1 MQNELAALLAGAKSS
16 IAEAVDTAAIEQLRV
31 HYFGKKGQLTA
42 LLKSVADLPVA
53 ERPEMGKIINLAKQ
67 ELQALLAERDIFLG
81 QQQLQNRL
89 AAETIDIS
97 LPGRSQNT
105 GKLHPVT
112 QVRYR
117 VIELFTAMGFTVAEG
132 PEIEDDY
139 HNFEAL
145 NIPSYHP
152 ARDSHDTF
160 FFPNGL
166 LLRTHTSNV
175 QIRTMKEQAPPLK
188 IITLGRV
195 YRCDS
200 DQTHTPMF
208 HQLEGLVIDT
218 HCNMGHLK
226 ALLQDFLERFF
237 GDELEFRFRP
247 SFFPFTEPSAEV
259 DIKKA
264 NGNWLEILGCGMV
277 HPQVLKNVNI
287 DPEKFT
293 GFAFGLGLDRLA
305 MLRYKI
311 PDLRLL
317 FENDLR
323 MLNQF

>member
-1 MQNELAALLAGAKSS
+1 MQNELAALLQEAKAS
-16 IAEAVDTAAIEQLRV
+16 IVSAKDPQAVEQLRV
-31 HYFGKKGQLTA
+31 QLLGKKGSLTA
-42 LLKSVADLPVA
+42 LLKAVSDLPVS
-53 ERPEMGKIINLAKQ
+53 ERPEMGKVINQAKQ
-67 ELQALLAERDIFLG
+67 EIQTLLTEQEAVLNERVLKNRLQAEAV
-81 QQQLQNRL
+81 
-89 AAETIDIS
+89 DIS
-97 LPGRSQNT
+97 LPGRGQQIGS
-105 GKLHPVT
+105 LHPVT
-112 QVRYR
+112 QVRLR
-117 VIELFTAMGFTVAEG
+117 VIELFSTMGFTVADG

-152 ARDSHDTF
+152 ARDNHDTF
-160 FFPNGL
+160 FFPNRL

-175 QIRTMKEQAPPLK
+175 QIRTMSKQQPPLR

-208 HQLEGLVIDT
+208 HQLEGLVIDEQ
-218 HCNMGHLK
+218 CNMGHLK
-226 ALLQDFLERFF
+226 ALLQDFLQKFF
-237 GDELEFRFRP
+237 ETKLEFRFRP

-259 DIKKA
+259 DMRKA
-264 NGNWLEILGCGMV
+264 DGGWLEILGCGMV

-287 DPEKFT
+287 DPEKYT

-305 MLRYKI
+305 MLRYGI

>member
-1 MQNELAALLAGAKSS
+1 MQNKLAAFLRD
-16 IAEAVDTAAIEQLRV
+16 AEAAINQAADPVALEHLRV
-31 HYFGKKGQLTA
+31 QYLGKKGELTA
-42 LLKSVADLPVA
+42 LLRSVADLPVN
-53 ERPEMGKIINLAKQ
+53 ERPEMGKIINQAK
-67 ELQALLAERDIFLG
+67 ETLQALLAERDIVLSEAALKG
-81 QQQLQNRL
+81 RL
-89 AAETIDIS
+89 ESETADIT
-97 LPGRSQNT
+97 LPGRT
-105 GKLHPVT
+105 HAIGRLHPVT
-112 QVRYR
+112 QVRER
-117 VIELFTAMGFTVAEG
+117 VIQLFSGMGFMVADG

-175 QIRTMKEQAPPLK
+175 QIRTLKKHSPPLRV
-188 IITLGRV
+188 ITLGRV

-208 HQLEGLVIDT
+208 HQLEGLVVDE
-218 HCNMGHLK
+218 HCHMGHLK
-226 ALLQDFLERFF
+226 ALLQDFLQQFF
-237 GDELEFRFRP
+237 ETKLEFRFRP

-259 DIKKA
+259 DMRKTD
-264 NGNWLEILGCGMV
+264 GGWLEILGCGMV

-287 DPEKFT
+287 DPEKYS

-305 MLRYKI
+305 MLKYGI

-323 MLNQF
+323 LLEQF

>member
-1 MQNELAALLAGAKSS
+1 MQKELAALIEEAK
-16 IAEAVDTAAIEQLRV
+16 AAIAQSADCGAVEHLRV
-31 HYFGKKGQLTA
+31 HYLGKKGQLTA
-42 LLKSVADLPVA
+42 LLKSVSNLPPAD
-53 ERPEMGKIINLAKQ
+53 RPQMGKIINEAKQ
-67 ELQALLAERDIFLG
+67 ELLELLSQQDVIVGERVLK
-81 QQQLQNRL
+81 QKLQ
-89 AAETIDIS
+89 AETVDIT
-97 LPGRSQNT
+97 LPGRGQLS
-105 GKLHPVT
+105 GALHPVT
-112 QVRYR
+112 QVKWR
-117 VIELFTAMGFTVAEG
+117 VIDLFTSMGFSVADG

-145 NIPSYHP
+145 NIPAHHP

-160 FFPNGL
+160 FFPSGL

-175 QIRTMKEQAPPLK
+175 QIRTMEQRQPPLR

-195 YRCDS
+195 YRCDY

-208 HQLEGLVIDT
+208 HQLEGLVVDT

-226 ALLQDFLERFF
+226 SVLQDFLEKFF
-237 GDELEFRFRP
+237 ETELEFRFRP

-259 DIKKA
+259 DMRKSD
-264 NGNWLEILGCGMV
+264 GGWLEILGCGMV
-277 HPQVLKNVNI
+277 HPQVLKNVGI
-287 DPEKFT
+287 DPEKYT

-305 MLRYKI
+305 MLKYAI

-323 MLNQF
+323 LLTQF

>member
-1 MQNELAALLAGAKSS
+1 MQDELVALLTDARAS
-16 IAEAVDTAAIEQLRV
+16 IANAADPSAVEQLRV
-31 HYFGKKGQLTA
+31 QYLGKKGQLTA

-53 ERPEMGKIINLAKQ
+53 ERPEMGKIINQAKQ
-67 ELQALLAERDIFLG
+67 ELQELLA
-81 QQQLQNRL
+81 QQDTVLSEQVLKNRL
-89 AAETIDIS
+89 QSEKVDIT
-97 LPGRSQNT
+97 LPGRGQSI
-105 GKLHPVT
+105 GALHPVT
-112 QVRYR
+112 QVRQR
-117 VIELFTAMGFTVAEG
+117 VIQLFTAMGFTVADG
-132 PEIEDDY
+132 PEIEDEY
-139 HNFEAL
+139 YNFEAL
-145 NIPSYHP
+145 NIPSSHP

-175 QIRTMKEQAPPLK
+175 QIRTMQEQAPPLR

-208 HQLEGLVIDT
+208 HQLEGLVVDT

-226 ALLQDFLERFF
+226 ALLQDFLQKFF
-237 GDELEFRFRP
+237 ETELEFRFRP

-259 DIKKA
+259 DMRRA
-264 NGNWLEILGCGMV
+264 DGRWLEILGCGMV

-287 DPEKFT
+287 DPEKFS

-305 MLRYKI
+305 MLRYGI

-323 MLNQF
+323 MLTQF

>member
-1 MQNELAALLAGAKSS
+1 MQSELVALLEQAR
-16 IAEAVDTAAIEQLRV
+16 AAIAQASDPSAVEQLRV
-31 HYFGKKGQLTA
+31 HYLGKKGQLTA

-53 ERPEMGKIINLAKQ
+53 ERPQMGKVINQAKQ
-67 ELQALLAERDIFLG
+67 ELQELLA
-81 QQQLQNRL
+81 QQDAILSEQVLKNRL
-89 AAETIDIS
+89 HAEKIDIT
-97 LPGRSQNT
+97 LPGRGQSP
-105 GKLHPVT
+105 GALHPVT
-112 QVRYR
+112 QVRQR
-117 VIELFTAMGFTVAEG
+117 VIQLFTAMGFSVADG

-175 QIRTMKEQAPPLK
+175 QIRTMREQAPPLR

-208 HQLEGLVIDT
+208 HQLEGLVVDT

-226 ALLQDFLERFF
+226 ALLQDFLQKFF
-237 GDELEFRFRP
+237 ETELEFRFRP

-259 DIKKA
+259 DMRKA
-264 NGNWLEILGCGMV
+264 DGGWLEILGCGMV

-287 DPEKFT
+287 DPEKFS

-305 MLRYKI
+305 MLRYGI

-323 MLNQF
+323 LLTQF

>member
-1 MQNELAALLAGAKSS
+1 MQNELAALLREAKAS
-16 IAEAVDTAAIEQLRV
+16 IAEAKDPHAVEQLRV
-31 HYFGKKGQLTA
+31 HYLGKKGRLTA
-42 LLKSVADLPVA
+42 LLKAVSDLPVS
-53 ERPEMGKIINLAKQ
+53 ERPEMGKVINLAKQ
-67 ELQALLAERDIFLG
+67 ELQTLLAEQDTLLSE
-81 QQQLQNRL
+81 QVLQNRL
-89 AAETIDIS
+89 QAEMIDIS
-97 LPGRSQNT
+97 LPGRGQQIGS
-105 GKLHPVT
+105 LHPVT
-112 QVRYR
+112 QVRQR
-117 VIELFTAMGFTVAEG
+117 VIQLFSTMGFTVADG
-132 PEIEDDY
+132 PEIENDY
-139 HNFEAL
+139 YNFEAL

-175 QIRTMKEQAPPLK
+175 QIRTMSSQKPPLRV
-188 IITLGRV
+188 ITLGRV

-208 HQLEGLVIDT
+208 HQLEGLVIDE
-218 HCNMGHLK
+218 HCTMGHLK
-226 ALLQDFLERFF
+226 ALLQDFLQKFF
-237 GDELEFRFRP
+237 ETKLEFRFRP

-259 DIKKA
+259 DIRKA
-264 NGNWLEILGCGMV
+264 DGGWLEILGCGMV

-287 DPEKFT
+287 DPEKYS

-305 MLRYKI
+305 MLRYRI

-323 MLNQF
+323 MLTQF

>member
-1 MQNELAALLAGAKSS
+1 MRNELSAILSDAKTLIANAATPD
-16 IAEAVDTAAIEQLRV
+16 EVEHLRV
-31 HYFGKKGQLTA
+31 QYLGKKGQLTA
-42 LLKSVADLPVA
+42 LLKSVVDLPVDQ
-53 ERPEMGKIINLAKQ
+53 RPEMGKVINLAKQ
-67 ELQALLAERDIFLG
+67 ELQELLA
-81 QQQLQNRL
+81 QQDKLLSEQVLKNRL
-89 AAETIDIS
+89 AAETVDIT
-97 LPGRSQNT
+97 LPGRGQRT
-105 GKLHPVT
+105 GALHPVT
-112 QVRYR
+112 QAKQR
-117 VIELFTAMGFTVAEG
+117 VIQLFSSLGFTVADG

-175 QIRTMKEQAPPLK
+175 QIRTMKAQPPPLR

-195 YRCDS
+195 YRCDY

-218 HCNMGHLK
+218 HCTMGHLK
-226 ALLQDFLERFF
+226 ALLQEFLQKFF
-237 GDELEFRFRP
+237 ETELEFRFRP
-247 SFFPFTEPSAEV
+247 SFFPFTVPSAEV
-259 DIKKA
+259 DIRKPD
-264 NGNWLEILGCGMV
+264 GGWLEVLGCGMV

-287 DPEKFT
+287 DPEKYS
-293 GFAFGLGLDRLA
+293 GFAFGMGLDRLT
-305 MLRYKI
+305 MLKYGI
-311 PDLRLL
+311 ADLRLL

-323 MLNQF
+323 LLTQF